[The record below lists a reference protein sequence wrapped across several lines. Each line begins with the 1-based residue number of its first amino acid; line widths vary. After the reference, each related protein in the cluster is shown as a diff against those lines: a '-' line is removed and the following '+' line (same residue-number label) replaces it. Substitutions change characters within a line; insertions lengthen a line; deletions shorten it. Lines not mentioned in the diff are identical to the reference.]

1 MKEKNS
7 FCIPC
12 YRSEKTVETVIN
24 EIIGLFE
31 NQQQYDYEII
41 CAVDGSPDKVYDVV
55 KKRALGNSRIT
66 VAEMSKNFG
75 QAVRRRLCM
84 G

>member
-1 MKEKNS
+1 MKEKIS
-7 FCIPC
+7 FYIPC
-12 YRSEKTVETVIN
+12 YRSEKTAETVIN

-41 CAVDGSPDKVYDVV
+41 CVVDGSPDKVFDVV
-55 KKRALGNSRIT
+55 KKRALENSRIT
-66 VAEMSKNFG
+66 VAELSKNFG
-75 QAVRRRLCM
+75 QAVRRRSRM